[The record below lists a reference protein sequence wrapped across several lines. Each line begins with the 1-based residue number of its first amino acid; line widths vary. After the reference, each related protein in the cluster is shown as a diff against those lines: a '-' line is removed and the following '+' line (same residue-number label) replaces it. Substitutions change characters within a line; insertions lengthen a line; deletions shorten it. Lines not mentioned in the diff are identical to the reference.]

1 MAGSKWETEETN
13 QFAIENQKLE
23 EEWRKKRRLEKKRK
37 RKILEEEEKAEERN
51 IDACRLYL
59 MGNTPELKSCNSID
73 DYEILEKIEEGS
85 YGIVYRGLDKSTNTL
100 VALKKIKFDPN
111 GIGFPI
117 TSLREI
123 ESLSSIRHDNIVEL
137 EKVVVGKDLKDV
149 YLVMEF
155 MEHDLKTLL
164 DNMPEDFL
172 QSEVKTLMLQ
182 LLAATAFMHHHWYLH
197 RDLKPSNLLMNNTG
211 EIKLADF
218 GLARPVSEP
227 KSSLTRLVV
236 TLWYRAPE
244 LLLGAPSYGKEIDM
258 WSIGCIFAEMITRTP
273 LFSGKSELD
282 QLYKIFNL
290 LGYPTREEWPQYFL
304 LPYANKI
311 KHPTVPTHSK
321 IRTSIPNLTG
331 NAYDLLNR
339 LLSLNPAKRI
349 SAKEALEHPYFYESP
364 RPKDPKFFPTFPSKA
379 KGESKEK
386 NVFQSFRSASPKK

>member
-282 QLYKIFNL
+282 QLYKVCDF
-290 LGYPTREEWPQYFL
+290 
-304 LPYANKI
+304 
-311 KHPTVPTHSK
+311 
-321 IRTSIPNLTG
+321 
-331 NAYDLLNR
+331 
-339 LLSLNPAKRI
+339 
-349 SAKEALEHPYFYESP
+349 
-364 RPKDPKFFPTFPSKA
+364 
-379 KGESKEK
+379 
-386 NVFQSFRSASPKK
+386 